1 MNAVYWHSTY
11 SRDTVDL
18 DILVVQVYAVVL
30 DAGSTGSRVLG
41 FTFYHSPATRN
52 LVLEDEL
59 WHEIKPGLS
68 RSVFVSDIEVWVI
81 ISPPTAASRPS
92 PRPRRTR

>member
-1 MNAVYWHSTY
+1 MG
-11 SRDTVDL
+11 
-18 DILVVQVYAVVL
+18 IVVQVYAVVL

-68 RSVFVSDIEVWVI
+68 RWVLVTSQVILREVWVF
-81 ISPPTAASRPS
+81 ISTTAASPPS

>member
-1 MNAVYWHSTY
+1 M
-11 SRDTVDL
+11 DL
-18 DILVVQVYAVVL
+18 DTLVVQVYAVVL

-68 RSVFVSDIEVWVI
+68 RWVLGSDIEGGLGLL
-81 ISPPTAASRPS
+81 STPTAASPPS